1 MIGEYVT
8 CINKE
13 SHFWKGSL
21 TIESHFWKESL
32 TIDKEYEVL
41 DVLDINKNYLI
52 LNDYGFEYVYPVELF
67 KTKQDNREEKLKQLG
82 IC

>member
-21 TIESHFWKESL
+21 TI
-32 TIDKEYEVL
+32 DKKYEVL

-52 LNDYGFEYVYPVELF
+52 LNDYGFEHVYPVELF